1 MEGFS
6 SVRCPIMRSVPVV
19 IAGLLL
25 AAFAAGGS
33 AQSLAELAKKEKE
46 RRAAIKTEAKVINNE
61 KAAQAVGS
69 VSAAQPPGTDA
80 EKPAAA
86 GETKPA
92 AEPGTEK
99 ARPVT
104 DEPVDFQG
112 RTESYW
118 RQTFA
123 DARKRVAELENQTNV
138 IVLKLTDL
146 QNQFY
151 REANG
156 FKQQTIQREIQKT
169 LFEQDK
175 TKENLA
181 QAKADLVDLER
192 EARKSGA
199 LPGWFRDK

>member
-1 MEGFS
+1 
-6 SVRCPIMRSVPVV
+6 MRSVPVV